1 MKKLKF
7 EKDTIV
13 PFWLKD
19 LEYMQEGIEEA
30 LKGIVE
36 GLSLDKKDTL
46 ISGCEIIYKDD
57 KISMTQGWFYHKGEI
72 LPVEALPESDYE
84 NDSPTVYLE
93 KVTEYSDL
101 GDRKI
106 VNKQGE
112 EIASPYEKIYLKPTL
127 SPTGDIEVKQGDL
140 GLVERIVTTCQNE
153 ITQAYK
159 KADDNLEARVT
170 KACETRDAALE
181 ASIKEIY
188 GNIDND
194 IQNIKS
200 DDYSVGYITKG
211 HVTQLFG
218 DVYIPVKDGDFSMQ
232 INGLPIPL
240 QTISMVKRT
249 VYGLDALVSIN
260 EEGTIRIAIPNLQND
275 DTDYLK
281 LNDILYLS

>member
-1 MKKLKF
+1 MSKKCC
-7 EKDTIV
+7 
-13 PFWLKD
+13 
-19 LEYMQEGIEEA
+19 G
-30 LKGIVE
+30 
-36 GLSLDKKDTL
+36 
-46 ISGCEIIYKDD
+46 IIYKDD

-140 GLVERIVTTCQNE
+140 GLVERIVTACQNE

-218 DVYIPVKDGDFSMQ
+218 DVMQAQAKLRAADGTNLFVLPNS
-232 INGLPIPL
+232 ITNHFNGETNCIW
-240 QTISMVKRT
+240 
-249 VYGLDALVSIN
+249 
-260 EEGTIRIAIPNLQND
+260 IRCLGK
-275 DTDYLK
+275 YK
-281 LNDILYLS
+281 